1 MIQILLLV
9 ARWTASS
16 AMSFQIYFVQVLEG
30 SDITWHVSI
39 LTGIFA
45 YDMLLLNLARLSYT
59 GRRHRDTAVRSD
71 P

>member
-1 MIQILLLV
+1 
-9 ARWTASS
+9 
-16 AMSFQIYFVQVLEG
+16 MSFQIYFVRVLEG

-45 YDMLLLNLARLSYT
+45 YDILLLNLARLSYT